1 MEGTDRRMPRGAR
14 QISWEVGCPHA
25 SSSHTEQASQTSL
38 SRQSPSHQVEM
49 QILIREVWG
58 VAQGPVF
65 LQLPGDVETLVPG
78 PHVSSKCDGAYSGT
92 APGSL

>member
-1 MEGTDRRMPRGAR
+1 
-14 QISWEVGCPHA
+14 
-25 SSSHTEQASQTSL
+25 
-38 SRQSPSHQVEM
+38 M